1 MKKLYFLFVLVTMT
15 QALLAQDIIVTK
27 KSERIE
33 AKIVEVSQKEV
44 RYKKYTYQDGPTF
57 IVGISDLAAIIF
69 ENGEVQSFL
78 DESTESNNSQAAVQ
92 PKIQSRLTD
101 ESKQYNSTYNYIIKE
116 DKDLYRIGSELLT
129 ESELAYRFK
138 RDCQLAYQQYKSG
151 ERLKTAGWTCF
162 AIGIGFDLGATI
174 GKLSIGPY
182 YYADAD
188 LISFING
195 CYVIAGAL
203 EIACIPT
210 LIVGYNRSKKA
221 IETYN
226 TSCAKKDV
234 ASLYVG
240 LTSEGFGLSIKF

>member
-1 MKKLYFLFVLVTMT
+1 MKKLYFLFVLVTMA

-78 DESTESNNSQAAVQ
+78 DESTESNNSQAVQ

-101 ESKQYNSTYNYIIKE
+101 EPKQYNSTYNYIVKE
-116 DKDLYRIGSELLT
+116 DKDLYRMGSELLT

-138 RDCQLAYQQYKSG
+138 RDCQVAYQQYKSG
-151 ERLKTAGWTCF
+151 KDLKTAGWTCF
-162 AIGIGFDLGATI
+162 AIGIGFDLGASI
-174 GKLSIGPY
+174 GKLSIRPY
-182 YYADAD
+182 YYDKD
-188 LISFING
+188 LNSFINA

-226 TSCAKKDV
+226 NSCAKKDV
-234 ASLYVG
+234 ASLHVG
-240 LTSEGFGLSIKF
+240 PTSNGFGLSITF